1 MSNDH
6 ILGTYDEELTNLQIL
21 ITKMGNECA
30 EMIKQAIRCVITN
43 DSKAAK
49 QVVSRDKLINAI
61 NAEITVLSQ
70 NVIALRSPMA
80 NDLRLILTI
89 FQNALNL
96 ERTGDLAKN
105 IAKIIVKNDLVID
118 ASARDKLEKL
128 SDAVLQNLTDVITAF
143 NSLDEAKAQ
152 TIFDADKIVDDLHDD
167 FSSSLMQRIK
177 NDDAHSET
185 VMHLLFISRHLERI
199 GDHAKNVAEATIYA
213 VSGEINQLDEFDD
226 TQFEALLNS

>member
-143 NSLDEAKAQ
+143 NSLDDAKAQ
-152 TIFDADKIVDDLHDD
+152 TIFDADKLVDDLHDD